1 MGGDIVVQGF
11 SQHADGR
18 VQARVFRFT
27 VPGEPVSKPRQTRR
41 DKWEQR
47 ECVVRYRAWADLAR
61 LHARMAGTLPPAETI
76 KELRCTCYF
85 LPPESWNAKS
95 RSSVIGERHNVRPD
109 VDNLAKAVLDSLF
122 KQDQAI
128 ADLVVR
134 KRYDWTPRV
143 EIEIEYAP
151 AG

>member
-1 MGGDIVVQGF
+1 MDSDVVVQGF

-18 VQARVFRFT
+18 GKARVFRFT
-27 VPGEPVSKPRQTRR
+27 IPQEAIGKPTQSRR
-41 DKWEQR
+41 DRWEQR

-61 LHARMAGTLPPAETI
+61 LYARQAGSLPMVDTI
-76 KELRCTCYF
+76 TDFRVTCYF
-85 LPPESWNAKS
+85 LPPESWSAKH
-95 RSSVIGERHNVRPD
+95 RTAVIGERHRVKPD
-109 VDNLAKAVLDSLF
+109 SDNIAKAIFDSLYR
-122 KQDQAI
+122 QDQGI

-151 AG
+151 Y